1 MRTANRLSNWQEASV
16 VVAGLGVSGFAAAD
30 GLMSLGAKVTVLD
43 ESEGFADKALL
54 LETLDVTVRLGRGA
68 TGTWPSS
75 SGLGQVAGSS
85 GSCLPTVSAGPFTA
99 SALIDGPR
107 CRRRPWRP

>member
-68 TGTWPSS
+68 TATLPPGTD
-75 SGLGQVAGSS
+75 LVV
-85 GSCLPTVSAGPFTA
+85 T
-99 SALIDGPR
+99 
-107 CRRRPWRP
+107 